1 MKKLMILASVVAM
14 SCAASAASYAWGF
27 SSVEIE
33 GPSDTYNV
41 NGFLDGG
48 YAILYLGGVEFA
60 RASQDGA
67 NFNFGSFD
75 FSASDDTGKIQTLGR
90 GNISSTFLGQAYRLV
105 LRTDDDKYEIVYN
118 GVSSYAT
125 VAGAVS
131 EDAFNY
137 ETFIT
142 PTTYTAGSWSAVP
155 EPTSGLLMLLGMAG
169 LALRRRR
176 T

>member
-14 SCAASAASYAWGF
+14 SCAASAASYTWGF
-27 SSVEIE
+27 YSGEIE

-41 NGFLDGG
+41 DGFLDGG
-48 YAILYLGGVEFA
+48 YAVLYIGGVEIA
-60 RASQDGA
+60 RASQDGDA
-67 NFNFGSFD
+67 FNFGSFD
-75 FSASDDTGKIQTLGR
+75 NSASDSSGKVQTLGR
-90 GNISSTFLGQAYRLV
+90 GNISSDFVGQAYQLV

-118 GVSSYAT
+118 GVSSYDT
-125 VAGAVS
+125 VAGAPG

-137 ETFIT
+137 ESFVT
-142 PTTYTAGSWSAVP
+142 PTAYTAGSWSAVP

-176 T
+176 A